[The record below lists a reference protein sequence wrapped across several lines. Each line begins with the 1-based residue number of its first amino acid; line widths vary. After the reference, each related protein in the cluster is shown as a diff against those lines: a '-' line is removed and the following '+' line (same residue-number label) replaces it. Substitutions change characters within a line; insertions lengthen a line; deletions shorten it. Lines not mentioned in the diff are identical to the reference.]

1 MKLNLV
7 EEGIELEKE
16 TMNPDG
22 VWDSSVYGFS
32 QAVKVRSAQ
41 EVVYISGQT
50 AFDSQGQLEGEDDI
64 EVQVRS
70 SFENVK
76 RIVESAGG
84 TMDNI
89 VKLTVYFLDLETL
102 EQYTAILGEYF
113 PDDPPSQTVVE
124 VSRLAL
130 PGLLVEI
137 EATAVL

>member
-1 MKLNLV
+1 MIP
-7 EEGIELEKE
+7 E
-16 TMNPDG
+16 G
-22 VWDSSVYGFS
+22 VWDSSVFGFS
-32 QAVKVRSAQ
+32 QAVKVREAQ

-76 RIVESAGG
+76 RIVKAAGG
-84 TMDNI
+84 AMDNI
-89 VKLTVYFLDLETL
+89 VKLTVYFLDLGAL

-124 VSRLAL
+124 VNRLAI
-130 PGLLVEI
+130 PGLLIEI

>member
-1 MKLNLV
+1 MV
-7 EEGIELEKE
+7 PE
-16 TMNPDG
+16 G
-22 VWDSSVYGFS
+22 VWDSSVFGFS
-32 QAVKVRSAQ
+32 QAVKVRETQ

-76 RIVESAGG
+76 RIVEAAGG
-84 TMDNI
+84 ATDNI
-89 VKLTVYFLDLETL
+89 VKLTVYFLDLDAL

-113 PDDPPSQTVVE
+113 PKDPPSQTVVE

>member
-22 VWDSSVYGFS
+22 VWDSSVHGFS

>member
-1 MKLNLV
+1 MIPN
-7 EEGIELEKE
+7 
-16 TMNPDG
+16 G

-32 QAVKVRSAQ
+32 QAVKVQAVQ

-50 AFDSQGQLEGEDDI
+50 AFDSQGQIEGQGDI

-76 RIVESAGG
+76 RIVEAAGG
-84 TMDNI
+84 TLNNI
-89 VKLTVYFLDLETL
+89 VKLTVYFLDLDAL

-113 PDDPPSQTVVE
+113 PEDPPSQTVVE

-130 PGLLVEI
+130 PGLLIEI
-137 EATAVL
+137 EAIAVL

>member
-1 MKLNLV
+1 MIP
-7 EEGIELEKE
+7 E
-16 TMNPDG
+16 G
-22 VWDSSVYGFS
+22 VWDSSVFGFS
-32 QAVKVRSAQ
+32 QAVKVREAQ

-76 RIVESAGG
+76 RIVEAADGA
-84 TMDNI
+84 MDNI
-89 VKLTVYFLDLETL
+89 VKLTVYFLDLGAL

-113 PDDPPSQTVVE
+113 PEDPPSQTVVE

-130 PGLLVEI
+130 PGLLIEI

>member
-1 MKLNLV
+1 MIP
-7 EEGIELEKE
+7 E
-16 TMNPDG
+16 G
-22 VWDSSVYGFS
+22 VWDSSVFGFS
-32 QAVKVRSAQ
+32 QAVKVREGQ

-76 RIVESAGG
+76 RIVEAAGG
-84 TMDNI
+84 AMDNI
-89 VKLTVYFLDLETL
+89 VKLTVYFLDLGAL

-113 PDDPPSQTVVE
+113 PDDSPSQTVVE

-130 PGLLVEI
+130 PGLQIEI
-137 EATAVL
+137 EAIAVL